1 MNRKKVVL
9 ILLCFVFLA
18 VFSSFASAETLGFGF
33 VNAGDVALRKEPG
46 GQKLIRLQKDDCV
59 WIKGSKTD
67 GSGAL
72 WYNVSASYDD
82 GGTARS
88 RSGWMKA
95 EFIDAGEKLWHDVS
109 SVKAADYGMMVLRK
123 DGTVDCVCETGNRDL
138 RSWAAGLRDIRNI
151 SLSWLG
157 WSFSALSGS
166 GTFYSEGASETG
178 IRVSPDYGYPYLITT
193 DNRLMTGETTG
204 FTWFWPQNVGTEQ
217 LSHVTA
223 MTGNGYRLLLL
234 TDDGRVYAAGSAND
248 EVFYSEPDWEKWTDV
263 AGFDAGIVTFTGA
276 RPYHYAFTAVRMD
289 GTVLA
294 APDQLALQLS
304 AWQDMKKVSIGYN
317 WILGLKKDGT
327 VVAFA
332 PGGTAVPDVSVWAG
346 ITDIGNG
353 GDYLVGVKEDGTLV
367 FAGEHRFSD

>member
-46 GQKLIRLQKDDCV
+46 GQKLIRLQKDECV

-234 TDDGRVYAAGSAND
+234 TDDGRVYARVPRMTRSSTPNRTGKNGRTWPVLTQGSLPLRGP
-248 EVFYSEPDWEKWTDV
+248 VRIITSSRRFGWTERCWPPRISWRCSSV
-263 AGFDAGIVTFTGA
+263 
-276 RPYHYAFTAVRMD
+276 
-289 GTVLA
+289 
-294 APDQLALQLS
+294 
-304 AWQDMKKVSIGYN
+304 
-317 WILGLKKDGT
+317 
-327 VVAFA
+327 
-332 PGGTAVPDVSVWAG
+332 PGR
-346 ITDIGNG
+346 I
-353 GDYLVGVKEDGTLV
+353 
-367 FAGEHRFSD
+367 